1 MDLVASATE
10 WVEVDAAFE
19 KIEGASHFVVL
30 LTDGALVEGSECV
43 RQLAR
48 VSASGARC
56 VYLYF
61 PSGDSFFN
69 FSDFNARSAEGSS
82 DFAIAARAIAGSEAL
97 KWRPPS
103 PATKRYEHDAL
114 VLEVLKRLRVV
125 G

>member
-56 VYLYF
+56 VY
-61 PSGDSFFN
+61 
-69 FSDFNARSAEGSS
+69 AEGSS